1 MLKVS
6 SSVAESLSKI
16 PLIGTKAFPL
26 SDGSGVCVE
35 FEMKVSDSYL
45 AIRILHIALL
55 TLLKTLYIFLL
66 KLRHSQSAPEFI
78 AIVTAEAVNPKAY
91 PLPDAQL
98 TITILDLVQQAAN
111 YKQLKKGANEGGLWL
126 IFIIF
131 YGFVEI

>member
-45 AIRILHIALL
+45 AMYASSALNHCL
-55 TLLKTLYIFLL
+55 STCAKW
-66 KLRHSQSAPEFI
+66 
-78 AIVTAEAVNPKAY
+78 
-91 PLPDAQL
+91 D
-98 TITILDLVQQAAN
+98 
-111 YKQLKKGANEGGLWL
+111 
-126 IFIIF
+126 
-131 YGFVEI
+131 